1 MNTANEQTKNSNSDF
16 QNSNLANSGSGKF
29 ARDYDKEPLIIKDH
43 SALIIVIQFGLLIFV
58 LVAAQLGILSAFD
71 LKKPLETDDFS
82 FIAIFLIVI
91 PFIRVIERDS
101 PSSKRFI
108 IFNQNS
114 ISIEVDNVRIVRI
127 NLDQITDISKNA
139 DIRNSLPPYF
149 PISKELFYICIF
161 TVTLA
166 MMMLM
171 FNDFIIIAILFIAIF
186 FLPKSIICALQGG
199 ICFNRLLYD
208 RLAIYFKDG
217 TIINIFIT
225 ATQEYLE
232 IKRYFLINK
241 GINISKAKTELI
253 VFSKRKNKLTQ
264 SIFP

>member
-1 MNTANEQTKNSNSDF
+1 MTMF
-16 QNSNLANSGSGKF
+16 
-29 ARDYDKEPLIIKDH
+29 
-43 SALIIVIQFGLLIFV
+43 
-58 LVAAQLGILSAFD
+58 
-71 LKKPLETDDFS
+71 
-82 FIAIFLIVI
+82 
-91 PFIRVIERDS
+91 
-101 PSSKRFI
+101 
-108 IFNQNS
+108 
-114 ISIEVDNVRIVRI
+114 
-127 NLDQITDISKNA
+127 
-139 DIRNSLPPYF
+139 
-149 PISKELFYICIF
+149 
-161 TVTLA
+161 
-166 MMMLM
+166 M

-186 FLPKSIICALQGG
+186 FLPKSITCALRGG

>member
-1 MNTANEQTKNSNSDF
+1 MNAADNQT
-16 QNSNLANSGSGKF
+16 QNLNYNPHNPNLTNPGSKKF

-71 LKKPLETDDFS
+71 LKKSLETDDFP

-101 PSSKRFI
+101 PFSKRFI

-161 TVTLA
+161 VVTLA
-166 MMMLM
+166 MTMFM

-186 FLPKSIICALQGG
+186 FLPKSIICALQGS

-232 IKRYFLINK
+232 IKRYFLLNK

>member
-1 MNTANEQTKNSNSDF
+1 M
-16 QNSNLANSGSGKF
+16 
-29 ARDYDKEPLIIKDH
+29 PLIIRDH

-71 LKKPLETDDFS
+71 LKKPLETDDFP

-101 PSSKRFI
+101 PFSKRFI

-114 ISIEVDNVRIVRI
+114 ISIEADNARIIRI

-161 TVTLA
+161 VVTLA
-166 MMMLM
+166 MTMFM
-171 FNDFIIIAILFIAIF
+171 FNDFIIIAIFVYRDFLFAKEHYLRIA
-186 FLPKSIICALQGG
+186 G
-199 ICFNRLLYD
+199 
-208 RLAIYFKDG
+208 
-217 TIINIFIT
+217 
-225 ATQEYLE
+225 
-232 IKRYFLINK
+232 
-241 GINISKAKTELI
+241 
-253 VFSKRKNKLTQ
+253 
-264 SIFP
+264 

>member
-1 MNTANEQTKNSNSDF
+1 M
-16 QNSNLANSGSGKF
+16 
-29 ARDYDKEPLIIKDH
+29 
-43 SALIIVIQFGLLIFV
+43 
-58 LVAAQLGILSAFD
+58 
-71 LKKPLETDDFS
+71 
-82 FIAIFLIVI
+82 
-91 PFIRVIERDS
+91 
-101 PSSKRFI
+101 
-108 IFNQNS
+108 
-114 ISIEVDNVRIVRI
+114 DNVRIVRI

-161 TVTLA
+161 VVTLA
-166 MMMLM
+166 MTMFM

-253 VFSKRKNKLTQ
+253 VFSKRKTNLHKVSFHKFKSAPRPAAESEQGAILLRLFNQ
-264 SIFP
+264 LPKFNAAFRVSVVASKAVKIHRFFHILVAPLALFVSLHEHIAALRVLAVAG